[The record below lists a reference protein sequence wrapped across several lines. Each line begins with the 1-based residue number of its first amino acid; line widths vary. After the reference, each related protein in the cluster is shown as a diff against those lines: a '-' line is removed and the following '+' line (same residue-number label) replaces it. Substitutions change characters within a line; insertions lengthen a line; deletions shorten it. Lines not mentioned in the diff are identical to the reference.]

1 MKCFRF
7 IQAVL
12 APILVMAA
20 FAAQARTVDVV
31 SVEGFPAVAA
41 VEQGITDALANAGLT
56 RLKHFSLNFRMLP
69 EGEADARM
77 MEEEA
82 ARKPDVIVAVGIA
95 AARAARAA
103 TSGIP
108 IVYVIAG
115 DPAAAGLAAPP
126 DGPGTNVTGVSDAMG
141 AQKRVEL
148 IRQIIPGARRVGMV
162 YDPHHEDSA
171 ARVDLLRKMLPGDD
185 MTLVSAVAAR
195 KADVGAAARSLVDKA
210 DVIYTDDDP
219 VVASMYG
226 TLVSLCDMMKI
237 PLIASNIEDVRRG
250 AVAAVGIDYHGL
262 GWQAGKMAARI
273 VRGARVASI
282 APGSVNAPA
291 VYVNLGAA
299 ARQGVTLPDEI
310 LKSVHVVAR

>member
-1 MKCFRF
+1 MKCFRLF
-7 IQAVL
+7 QALL
-12 APILVMAA
+12 ASSLLVVAA
-20 FAAQARTVDVV
+20 TVQARTVDVV

-56 RLKHFSLNFRMLP
+56 RLKHFNLNFRTLP
-69 EGEADARM
+69 EGRADARR
-77 MEEEA
+77 MEDEA

-95 AARAARAA
+95 AARAAQAA
-103 TSGIP
+103 TSDIP

-115 DPAAAGLAAPP
+115 DPVAAGLVASPDAA
-126 DGPGTNVTGVSDAMG
+126 GTNVTGVSDAMG

-171 ARVDLLRKMLPGDD
+171 ALVELLRKMLPGDD
-185 MTLVSAVAAR
+185 MTLVSAVATR
-195 KADVGAAARSLVDKA
+195 KTDVGAAARSLVDKVDA
-210 DVIYTDDDP
+210 IYTDNDS
-219 VVASMYG
+219 VVASTYG
-226 TLVSLCDMMKI
+226 TLVALCDMMKI
-237 PLIASNIEDVRRG
+237 PLIASNIEDVKRG

-273 VRGARVASI
+273 VRGARVGSI
-282 APGSVNAPA
+282 PPGSINAPA